1 MKPRVVLLP
10 SNRQQRPDGS
20 RPRFGIAD
28 AFERLGFAAE
38 VLDVNEQPRNPLAG
52 RASLFASIDPWR
64 ALTVLFRRRKARA
77 IISYYQSGALA
88 ILALRRLL
96 GFKPPVVIVDIGDDS
111 NWPMRARIVSYCVR
125 RADAVFC
132 FSRDQVA
139 GLVERHPGAK
149 CRFLPQ
155 QIDTA
160 FFMPGSGEG
169 DYILAVGDD
178 LSRDY
183 QTFVQAV
190 EGVSEP
196 VIVRS
201 SKVTP
206 RAGTTIAPRGSE
218 EALRALYQGAK
229 IVVIALH
236 DMRHPGGIST
246 LLEAYAC
253 GKPVVVSNARG
264 VRDYLA
270 HEQHCLVV
278 PCGDADG
285 LKAAVRR
292 LLADADLRKRLG
304 TAARR
309 YAETELSQELYA
321 KRLIDAIAALAE
333 DSEAK
338 IAPVAG
344 GHSRIGR

>member
-1 MKPRVVLLP
+1 MMPRVVLLP

-28 AFERLGFAAE
+28 AFEQLGFAAE
-38 VLDVNEQPRNPLAG
+38 VLDVNERPRNPLAG

-64 ALTVLFRRRKARA
+64 AMTVLFRRRKAHA
-77 IISYYQSGALA
+77 IISYYQSGALV

-96 GFKPPVVIVDIGDDS
+96 GFTPPVVIVDIGDDS

-139 GLVERHPGAK
+139 GLAERHPGAK
-149 CRFLPQ
+149 CQFLPQ

-160 FFMPGSGEG
+160 FFAPEHGEG

-178 LSRDY
+178 ISRDY
-183 QTFVQAV
+183 VAFVAAV
-190 EGVSEP
+190 DGLDVP
-196 VIVRS
+196 VVVRS
-201 SKVTP
+201 SKVSP
-206 RAGTTIAPRGSE
+206 RAGLTIAPRGSE

-253 GKPVVVSNARG
+253 GKPVIVSNARG

-278 PCGDADG
+278 PCGDIHA
-285 LKAAVRR
+285 LKAAIRR
-292 LLADADLRKRLG
+292 LIADHDLRERLG
-304 TAARR
+304 AAARR
-309 YAETELSQELYA
+309 YAETELSQDLYA
-321 KRLIDAIAALAE
+321 ARLCDAIAALAQA
-333 DSEAK
+333 SA
-338 IAPVAG
+338 V
-344 GHSRIGR
+344 